1 MKKTIVKI
9 TSNALVQL
17 GRIAKD
23 NKSESI
29 IFSVKGGGCSG
40 FKYLLEPTNEPATKL
55 DEIICLKDE
64 MKRISNIEN
73 ETPLKSLIVCGH
85 SLIHLLGTEIDWKKD
100 IMGETFVF
108 ENPMAKSSC
117 GCGTSFNSKGLK

>member
-1 MKKTIVKI
+1 MKKSIIKI
-9 TSNALVQL
+9 SSSALTQL
-17 GRIAKD
+17 CKIAKE
-23 NKSESI
+23 KESKSI

-40 FKYLLEPTNEPATKL
+40 FKYLLKPFNETPDKL
-55 DEIICLKDE
+55 DEIVCLKDDIKKLKE
-64 MKRISNIEN
+64 D
-73 ETPLKSLIVCGH
+73 TPLKSFIVCGH